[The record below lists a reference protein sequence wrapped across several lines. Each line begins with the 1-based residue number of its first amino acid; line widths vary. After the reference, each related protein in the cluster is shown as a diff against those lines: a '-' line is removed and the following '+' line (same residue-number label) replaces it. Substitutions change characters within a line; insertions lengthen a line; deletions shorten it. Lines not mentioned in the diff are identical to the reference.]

1 VIQKLLTAKHRGGS
15 RQPPTHV
22 LSLGA
27 FVELGL
33 IFCGVYLLAEASLK
47 PLEADQVSIISAGV
61 ILALASVLLFY
72 MIRPRRKQ
80 VLPRPEA
87 SRLSSDR
94 SNKLPLTA
102 HGIAVRRVGK
112 PDARCKKTTICPAH
126 VMDSQPRGNPGK
138 YRSCS
143 TTRW

>member
-1 VIQKLLTAKHRGGS
+1 MRIIRSDSEVAHSKTPLVVRASLPRTFW
-15 RQPPTHV
+15 
-22 LSLGA
+22 SLGA

-72 MIRPRRKQ
+72 MIRPRGKQ

-87 SRLSSDR
+87 PRPSRKWSE
-94 SNKLPLTA
+94 KLPLPA
-102 HGIAVRRVGK
+102 HGIAVPARREAGRALPK
-112 PDARCKKTTICPAH
+112 NPDL
-126 VMDSQPRGNPGK
+126 PGPL
-138 YRSCS
+138 
-143 TTRW
+143 

>member
-1 VIQKLLTAKHRGGS
+1 MRIIRSDSEVAHCKTPLVVRASLPRTFW
-15 RQPPTHV
+15 
-22 LSLGA
+22 SLGA

-102 HGIAVRRVGK
+102 HGIAVPARREAGRALQK
-112 PDARCKKTTICPAH
+112 NHDL
-126 VMDSQPRGNPGK
+126 PGPM
-138 YRSCS
+138 
-143 TTRW
+143 